1 MNSSTSFLPLSFPAG
16 ASGKE
21 PDCQCKKH
29 KRFEFDP
36 WVGKIPW
43 NRKWQATPVFLPGEV
58 HGQRRLLGY
67 SPWGHKESDTTERL
81 STLGGGREEGIG
93 EGREIE
99 RQRHKKR
106 QKQRKRNQRD
116 IVILANVPGR
126 AHREGKI

>member
-1 MNSSTSFLPLSFPAG
+1 M
-16 ASGKE
+16 
-21 PDCQCKKH
+21 
-29 KRFEFDP
+29 
-36 WVGKIPW
+36 
-43 NRKWQATPVFLPGEV
+43 PGEV
-58 HGQRRLLGY
+58 HGQRSLLGY

-81 STLGGGREEGIG
+81 STVGGGKEEGIG

-116 IVILANVPGR
+116 VVILATVPGR